1 MSVIKAARRPWAPRT
16 FPEFAIET
24 GNVLD
29 PWKTFCCPQVF
40 SGVLENSWIVVKLFI
55 IDLLI
60 ALKIQESKLNN
71 VIEQVIDAYLLLF
84 SNICLKKC
92 STHYI

>member
-1 MSVIKAARRPWAPRT
+1 
-16 FPEFAIET
+16 
-24 GNVLD
+24 
-29 PWKTFCCPQVF
+29 
-40 SGVLENSWIVVKLFI
+40 VKLFI